1 MAKALFKIKG
11 AKTQRIKMSS
21 LFDFGKRYENTYQT
35 APLSFLGQKKNML
48 KVFFRVLEKYFKIDD
63 DMVFLDLFGGS
74 GLLSHHL
81 KCCYPNNRVVWN
93 DFDNY
98 AERLKPERI
107 KILKEIQAFANE
119 LLKQKQFL
127 QILFCEIILLQIS
140 KVPNSM
146 K

>member
-1 MAKALFKIKG
+1 
-11 AKTQRIKMSS
+11 MSS

-48 KVFFRVLEKYFKIDD
+48 KVFFRVLEKYFKIDN

-81 KCCYPNNRVVWN
+81 KCRYPNNRVVWN
-93 DFDNY
+93 DFNNY

-127 QILFCEIILLQIS
+127 QILFCESILLQIS
-140 KVPNSM
+140 KVPNPM